1 MKSLGIHKP
10 SDSHSSSDS
19 PGLSKRY
26 EGAVIASVK
35 NMMYASNLSDVLIVL
50 G

>member
-10 SDSHSSSDS
+10 SDGHSSSDS

-26 EGAVIASVK
+26 EGAVIANVK
-35 NMMYASNLSDVLIVL
+35 NIMYASNLSDV
-50 G
+50 